1 MKTKVFVA
9 LLLITLGVALHAQM
23 QNSPGWSS
31 GFEVGIAH
39 GDNAGKAE
47 NLAPMG
53 RGHIQLEI
61 FPFLFTRIGLG
72 FTPPY
77 TPPKD
82 PRKVIAQPR

>member
-72 FTPPY
+72 FTPP
-77 TPPKD
+77 TRHQRIPE
-82 PRKVIAQPR
+82 RL